1 MHNEC
6 PLIRAPTTPRNNP
19 RPVCVCVYER
29 VCECVCA
36 EKGSALIIHV
46 LGPDEEA
53 PYEICMTA
61 RDEEMNDQQLDEV
74 EEETTY

>member
-1 MHNEC
+1 MSLNSGPYDPKEQPEAC
-6 PLIRAPTTPRNNP
+6 L
-19 RPVCVCVYER
+19 CVCVYEP
-29 VCECVCA
+29 VYECVCA